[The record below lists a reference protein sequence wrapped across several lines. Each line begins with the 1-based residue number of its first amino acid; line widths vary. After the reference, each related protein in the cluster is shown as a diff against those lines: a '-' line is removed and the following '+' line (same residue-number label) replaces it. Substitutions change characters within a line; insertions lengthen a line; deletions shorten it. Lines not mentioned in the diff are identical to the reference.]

1 MSEIIK
7 RVILHQ
13 KDSNNNDII
22 MRPQTETS
30 QIVDFDIEVNYVS
43 TNHLLIYNVMITKTR
58 ILYIINIFDHINY
71 MVDLYNS
78 IFVNL
83 ILYLKCIQI
92 LIPINLLLYMI

>member
-30 QIVDFDIEVNYVS
+30 QIVDFDLVVN
-43 TNHLLIYNVMITKTR
+43 
-58 ILYIINIFDHINY
+58 
-71 MVDLYNS
+71 
-78 IFVNL
+78 NL
-83 ILYLKCIQI
+83 IDTKIAA
-92 LIPINLLLYMI
+92 IPVADENNYPLADNIDY

>member
-30 QIVDFDIEVNYVS
+30 QIVDFDIAVN
-43 TNHLLIYNVMITKTR
+43 
-58 ILYIINIFDHINY
+58 
-71 MVDLYNS
+71 
-78 IFVNL
+78 NL
-83 ILYLKCIQI
+83 IDTKISTLPVADENEYPLVDNIG
-92 LIPINLLLYMI
+92 Y